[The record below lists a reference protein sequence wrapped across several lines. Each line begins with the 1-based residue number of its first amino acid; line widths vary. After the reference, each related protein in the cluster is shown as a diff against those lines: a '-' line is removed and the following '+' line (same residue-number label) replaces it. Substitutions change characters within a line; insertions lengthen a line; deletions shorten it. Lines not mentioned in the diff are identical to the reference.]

1 MKPMFG
7 RGPSIQ
13 LRLIFALIS
22 SLLFIFLD
30 PSQVYLQTL
39 RNGLNTLVS
48 PIFYMANLPS
58 AALESGSTL
67 LTTRQQLLDKNAW
80 LTQQHMQDS
89 EKLVRLEH
97 LERENNRLRLLLES
111 PLRQDA
117 RKMVTEVLR
126 VDADPSR
133 LLVTV
138 NRGASQGVFVGQPI
152 LDDRG
157 IVGQVVEVAQTMSR
171 VLMIADTTHA
181 IPVRVARNDVRSIA
195 VGSGALE
202 YLLLQHV
209 PHSTDIKV
217 GDKVVTS
224 GLGGRFP
231 EGYPVGEVA
240 EVDQDLSR
248 PFTKVVIKPEAQL
261 DRLRYLL
268 LIWSMEQGDATMGAE
283 G

>member
-67 LTTRQQLLDKNAW
+67 LTTRQQLLDKNGW

-202 YLLLQHV
+202 HLLLQHV

-268 LIWSMEQGDATMGAE
+268 LIWSMEQGDAAMGAE

>member
-13 LRLIFALIS
+13 LRLIFALVS

-157 IVGQVVEVAQTMSR
+157 IVGQVVEVAQTISR

-202 YLLLQHV
+202 RLLLQHV

-268 LIWSMEQGDATMGAE
+268 LIWSMEQGDVTVGAE

>member
-13 LRLIFALIS
+13 LRLIFALVS

-157 IVGQVVEVAQTMSR
+157 IVGQVVEVAQTISR

-202 YLLLQHV
+202 RLLLQHV

-268 LIWSMEQGDATMGAE
+268 LIWSMEQGDVTIGAE